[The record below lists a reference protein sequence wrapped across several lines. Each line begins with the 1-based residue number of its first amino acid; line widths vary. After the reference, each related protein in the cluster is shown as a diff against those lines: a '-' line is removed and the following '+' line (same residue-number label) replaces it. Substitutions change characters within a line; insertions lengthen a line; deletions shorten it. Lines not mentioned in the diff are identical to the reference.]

1 VDNVKEW
8 IDDPGKFVDDF
19 LKVFGPQGRL
29 VNKAKEEVQ
38 KMKED
43 FVSYAQFAPM

>member
-1 VDNVKEW
+1 MILVNLLM
-8 IDDPGKFVDDF
+8 IF